1 MVASKVKSVKASKG
15 VQTVIW
21 KESLALVTGEQEIT
35 VPAGSKLLTVQSQ
48 NGMPTLWH
56 SHVYKMNPGKSVT
69 KKIYALYTGTPT
81 SLPKTAKYLGTH
93 QSGGMVYH
101 YFG

>member
-1 MVASKVKSVKASKG
+1 MMASKSKSTKTAKG

-21 KESLALVTGEQEIT
+21 KESLALVTGEQEVT

-56 SHVYKMNPGKSVT
+56 SHVYKMKPGKSVT
-69 KKIYALYTGTPT
+69 KKIYALYTGTSF